1 MTDTNKLSILVVD
14 DEPAIRTLICRY
26 LKDDPIDLTIAAT
39 GAEALEAARNIPKLS
54 LLLTDVMMP
63 ELEGHELARQ
73 LRRREPDLKVLY
85 LTGHADRLFDAKQ
98 QLWDL
103 EAFLEKPFTKESLRQ
118 AIAQLAF
125 GRLEL

>member
-1 MTDTNKLSILVVD
+1 MTDTDKLSILVVD
-14 DEPAIRTLICRY
+14 DEPAIRTLIRRY
-26 LKDDPIDLTIAAT
+26 LKDDAIDLTIAAT

-125 GRLEL
+125 GRLQL